1 MHVTSGLHCVIS
13 AVALVNEDIDLKW
26 HILLVKHSEIV
37 VNCINN

>member
-13 AVALVNEDIDLKW
+13 TVVLVNEDIDLKW